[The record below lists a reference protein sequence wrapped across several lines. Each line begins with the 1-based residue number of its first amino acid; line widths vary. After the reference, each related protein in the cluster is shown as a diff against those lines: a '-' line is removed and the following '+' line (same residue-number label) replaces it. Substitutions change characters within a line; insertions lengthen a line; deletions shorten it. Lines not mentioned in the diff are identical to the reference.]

1 MMVNAIKQIID
12 IPTEIITFSDDM
24 DGLRKIP
31 DNVPN
36 QELLNQNLHKPLTS
50 VPDPFKKYNSFGQ
63 HNNEMLKNF
72 LNEFKFNY
80 IFKSSTDTYKKGFFN
95 DALLLVLEKYEMSQ
109 IQEIFSNINDDI
121 EEIIK
126 ETAKLLSV
134 ICDNLTII
142 TFPKSEITKL
152 RHIELV
158 FIDEYSI
165 FFVIID
171 SNLMVKKELIKSE
184 TVVTKEELIKIS
196 NKLNELFKGK
206 TKDSINIVDLNGL
219 EKELGAKIIDVLTI
233 LDSEQTEYEIN
244 GLVRLIAQPEF
255 SEIEKNNVITD
266 MIEGDRDLL
275 SQIFSDNIDNNTFDV
290 TIGSENKE
298 SKLHDLSL
306 IKMSY
311 GLDNAFL
318 GSLAIVGPTRMTY
331 IKIIGVLRV
340 VSELMRNRIGFLL
353 RV

>member
-1 MMVNAIKQIID
+1 MINVR
-12 IPTEIITFSDDM
+12 TE
-24 DGLRKIP
+24 
-31 DNVPN
+31 NV
-36 QELLNQNLHKPLTS
+36 
-50 VPDPFKKYNSFGQ
+50 
-63 HNNEMLKNF
+63 LKF
-72 LNEFKFNY
+72 LIEDY
-80 IFKSSTDTYKKGFFN
+80 IGTKSPVSSTSIAKTIFPKTSSATIRNDMSKLEQYGYITRPHISSGGIPLSKGYRQYVN
-95 DALLLVLEKYEMSQ
+95 NLDDSLVLEKYEMSQ

-219 EKELGAKIIDVLTI
+219 EKELGAKIIDVITI
-233 LDSEQTEYEIN
+233 LDS
-244 GLVRLIAQPEF
+244 
-255 SEIEKNNVITD
+255 
-266 MIEGDRDLL
+266 
-275 SQIFSDNIDNNTFDV
+275 
-290 TIGSENKE
+290 
-298 SKLHDLSL
+298 
-306 IKMSY
+306 
-311 GLDNAFL
+311 
-318 GSLAIVGPTRMTY
+318 
-331 IKIIGVLRV
+331 
-340 VSELMRNRIGFLL
+340 
-353 RV
+353 

>member
-1 MMVNAIKQIID
+1 MINVR
-12 IPTEIITFSDDM
+12 TE
-24 DGLRKIP
+24 
-31 DNVPN
+31 NV
-36 QELLNQNLHKPLTS
+36 
-50 VPDPFKKYNSFGQ
+50 
-63 HNNEMLKNF
+63 LKF
-72 LNEFKFNY
+72 LIEDY
-80 IFKSSTDTYKKGFFN
+80 IGTKSPVSSTSIAKTIFPKTSSATIRNDMSKLEQYGYITRPHISSGGIPLSKGYRQYVN
-95 DALLLVLEKYEMSQ
+95 NLDDSLVLEKYEMSQ

-311 GLDNAFL
+311 VLDNAFL

-331 IKIIGVLRV
+331 MRIIGVLKV
-340 VSELMRNRIGFLL
+340 VSELMRNRISFLL
-353 RV
+353 GV

>member
-1 MMVNAIKQIID
+1 MINVR
-12 IPTEIITFSDDM
+12 TE
-24 DGLRKIP
+24 
-31 DNVPN
+31 NV
-36 QELLNQNLHKPLTS
+36 
-50 VPDPFKKYNSFGQ
+50 
-63 HNNEMLKNF
+63 LKF
-72 LNEFKFNY
+72 LIEDY
-80 IFKSSTDTYKKGFFN
+80 IGTKSPVSSTSIAKTIFPKTSSATIRNDMSKLEQYGYITRPHISSGGIPLSKGYRQYVN
-95 DALLLVLEKYEMSQ
+95 NLDDALVLEKYEMSQ

-266 MIEGDRDLL
+266 IIEGDRDLL

-331 IKIIGVLRV
+331 MRIIGVLKV
-340 VSELMRNRIGFLL
+340 VSELMRNRISFLL
-353 RV
+353 GV

>member
-1 MMVNAIKQIID
+1 MINVR
-12 IPTEIITFSDDM
+12 TE
-24 DGLRKIP
+24 
-31 DNVPN
+31 NV
-36 QELLNQNLHKPLTS
+36 
-50 VPDPFKKYNSFGQ
+50 
-63 HNNEMLKNF
+63 LKF
-72 LNEFKFNY
+72 LIEDY
-80 IFKSSTDTYKKGFFN
+80 IGTKSPVSSTSIAKTIFPKTSSATIRNDMSKLEQYGYITRPHISSGGIPLSKGYRQYVN
-95 DALLLVLEKYEMSQ
+95 NLDDALVLEKYEMSQ

-290 TIGSENKE
+290 TICSENKE

-331 IKIIGVLRV
+331 MRIIGVLKV
-340 VSELMRNRIGFLL
+340 VSELMRNRISFLL
-353 RV
+353 GV

>member
-1 MMVNAIKQIID
+1 MINVR
-12 IPTEIITFSDDM
+12 TE
-24 DGLRKIP
+24 
-31 DNVPN
+31 NV
-36 QELLNQNLHKPLTS
+36 
-50 VPDPFKKYNSFGQ
+50 
-63 HNNEMLKNF
+63 LKF
-72 LNEFKFNY
+72 LIEDY
-80 IFKSSTDTYKKGFFN
+80 IGTKSPVSSTSIAKTIFPKTSSATIRNDMSKLEQYGYITRPHISSGGIPLSKGYRQYVN
-95 DALLLVLEKYEMSQ
+95 NLDDALVLEKYEMRQ

-331 IKIIGVLRV
+331 MRIIGVLKV
-340 VSELMRNRIGFLL
+340 VSELMRNRISFLL
-353 RV
+353 GV

>member
-1 MMVNAIKQIID
+1 MINVR
-12 IPTEIITFSDDM
+12 TE
-24 DGLRKIP
+24 
-31 DNVPN
+31 NV
-36 QELLNQNLHKPLTS
+36 
-50 VPDPFKKYNSFGQ
+50 
-63 HNNEMLKNF
+63 LKF
-72 LNEFKFNY
+72 LIEDY
-80 IFKSSTDTYKKGFFN
+80 IGTKSPVSSTSIAKTIFPKTSSATIRNDMSKLEQYGYITRPHISSGGIPLSKGYRQYVN
-95 DALLLVLEKYEMSQ
+95 NLDDALVLEKYEMSQ

-126 ETAKLLSV
+126 ETANLLSV

-331 IKIIGVLRV
+331 MRIIGVLKV
-340 VSELMRNRIGFLL
+340 VSELMRNRISFLL
-353 RV
+353 GV

>member
-1 MMVNAIKQIID
+1 MINVR
-12 IPTEIITFSDDM
+12 TE
-24 DGLRKIP
+24 
-31 DNVPN
+31 NV
-36 QELLNQNLHKPLTS
+36 
-50 VPDPFKKYNSFGQ
+50 
-63 HNNEMLKNF
+63 LKF
-72 LNEFKFNY
+72 LIEDY
-80 IFKSSTDTYKKGFFN
+80 IGTKSPVSSTSIAKTIFPKTSSATIRNDMSKLEQYGYITRPHISSGGIPLSKGYRQYVN
-95 DALLLVLEKYEMSQ
+95 NLDDALVLEKYEMSQ

-171 SNLMVKKELIKSE
+171 SNLIVKKELIKSE

-331 IKIIGVLRV
+331 MRIIGVLKV
-340 VSELMRNRIGFLL
+340 VSELMRNRISFLL
-353 RV
+353 GV

>member
-1 MMVNAIKQIID
+1 MINVR
-12 IPTEIITFSDDM
+12 TE
-24 DGLRKIP
+24 
-31 DNVPN
+31 NV
-36 QELLNQNLHKPLTS
+36 
-50 VPDPFKKYNSFGQ
+50 
-63 HNNEMLKNF
+63 LKF
-72 LNEFKFNY
+72 LIEDY
-80 IFKSSTDTYKKGFFN
+80 IGTKSPVSSTSIAKTIFPKTSSATIRNDMSKLEQYGYITRPHISSGGIPLSKGYRQYVN
-95 DALLLVLEKYEMSQ
+95 NLDDALVLEKYEMSQ

-331 IKIIGVLRV
+331 MRIIGVLKV
-340 VSELMRNRIGFLL
+340 VSELMRNRISFLL
-353 RV
+353 GV

>member
-1 MMVNAIKQIID
+1 MINVR
-12 IPTEIITFSDDM
+12 TE
-24 DGLRKIP
+24 
-31 DNVPN
+31 NV
-36 QELLNQNLHKPLTS
+36 
-50 VPDPFKKYNSFGQ
+50 
-63 HNNEMLKNF
+63 LKF
-72 LNEFKFNY
+72 LIEDY
-80 IFKSSTDTYKKGFFN
+80 IGTKSPVSSTSIAKTIFPKTSSATIRNDMSKLEQYGYITRPHISSGGIPLSKGYRQYVN
-95 DALLLVLEKYEMSQ
+95 NLDDSLVLEKYEMSQ

-255 SEIEKNNVITD
+255 SEIEKNNVITV

-331 IKIIGVLRV
+331 MRIIGVLKV
-340 VSELMRNRIGFLL
+340 VSELMRNRISFLL
-353 RV
+353 GV

>member
-1 MMVNAIKQIID
+1 MINVR
-12 IPTEIITFSDDM
+12 TE
-24 DGLRKIP
+24 
-31 DNVPN
+31 NV
-36 QELLNQNLHKPLTS
+36 
-50 VPDPFKKYNSFGQ
+50 
-63 HNNEMLKNF
+63 LKF
-72 LNEFKFNY
+72 LIEDY
-80 IFKSSTDTYKKGFFN
+80 IGTKSPVSSTSIAKTIFPKTSSATIRNDMSKLEQYGYITRPHISSGGIPLSKGYRQYVN
-95 DALLLVLEKYEMSQ
+95 NLDDALVLEKYEMRQ

-219 EKELGAKIIDVLTI
+219 DKELGAKIIDVLTI

-331 IKIIGVLRV
+331 MRIIGVLKV
-340 VSELMRNRIGFLL
+340 VSELMRNRISFLL
-353 RV
+353 GV

>member
-1 MMVNAIKQIID
+1 MINVR
-12 IPTEIITFSDDM
+12 TE
-24 DGLRKIP
+24 
-31 DNVPN
+31 NV
-36 QELLNQNLHKPLTS
+36 
-50 VPDPFKKYNSFGQ
+50 
-63 HNNEMLKNF
+63 LKF
-72 LNEFKFNY
+72 LIEDY
-80 IFKSSTDTYKKGFFN
+80 IGTKSPVSSTSIAKTIFPKTSSATIRNDMSKLEQYGYITRPHISSGGIPLSKGYRQYVN
-95 DALLLVLEKYEMSQ
+95 NLDDSLVLEKYEMSQ

-206 TKDSINIVDLNGL
+206 TKDSNNIVDLNGL
-219 EKELGAKIIDVLTI
+219 ENELGAKIIDVLTI

-318 GSLAIVGPTRMTY
+318 GSL
-331 IKIIGVLRV
+331 
-340 VSELMRNRIGFLL
+340 LL
-353 RV
+353 DLHE